1 MKKNHRRSRCRLAA
15 PRLDIINQGTL
26 CPVRP
31 DLACCARR
39 GGVGSARPAI
49 VIYSIQNLW
58 APASVEG
65 GSVVAASEARAPPMP
80 YIQSRTSGC
89 PARRGRRVSLTCR
102 VLRYLQFPFRALTIQ
117 KPCSQICFGS
127 RAIEQKNSD
136 FAHEPLP
143 RYSSSMLAVRYHVNP
158 ILQ

>member
-1 MKKNHRRSRCRLAA
+1 MPPGRAPAGYNQSRDSVSC
-15 PRLDIINQGTL
+15 
-26 CPVRP
+26 P

-49 VIYSIQNLW
+49 VIYTIQNLW

-65 GSVVAASEARAPPMP
+65 VSVVAASEARATPMP

-89 PARRGRRVSLTCR
+89 PARRGRRVPLTCR

>member
-1 MKKNHRRSRCRLAA
+1 MPPGRAPAAYNPSRDSVSC
-15 PRLDIINQGTL
+15 
-26 CPVRP
+26 P

-49 VIYSIQNLW
+49 VIYTIQNLW

-65 GSVVAASEARAPPMP
+65 GSVVAASEARATPMQ

-89 PARRGRRVSLTCR
+89 PARRGRRVPLTCR

-117 KPCSQICFGS
+117 KACSQICFGS
-127 RAIEQKNSD
+127 RAIDLGRTKKILT
-136 FAHEPLP
+136 LP
-143 RYSSSMLAVRYHVNP
+143 TSHCHGIPVPCWQFGITSTQYSSEK
-158 ILQ
+158 